1 MATHTTLSNLFS
13 DIADAIRAKTGSAEE
28 IVADNFPTAIAALNP
43 LQTATGLA
51 SAFDGASLPSSI
63 IIDAPNVD
71 DLRYSFRNAVGA
83 SKIVLHVGAVKT
95 ASYAFYCVTSETTLT
110 SLDIGSWMGS
120 TSGSTTLENY
130 QNFLTNRTGLQTII
144 GTISLVRASLTSSM
158 FGGCAALETIT
169 FARNSVNVNTELSF
183 SDSPLLSTASLIS
196 IANALVC
203 DDFGESVL
211 ALHATSQTACGSIY
225 VVNGGGTA
233 VLSSSGTAGAMS
245 LTTFV
250 TTVKG
255 WTIA

>member
-1 MATHTTLSNLFS
+1 MATYTTLSALFTA
-13 DIADAIRAKTGSAEE
+13 IADAIRAKTGSAEE

-43 LQTATGLA
+43 LQTATALVY
-51 SAFDGASLPSSI
+51 AFDGASLPASI
-63 IIDAPNVD
+63 IIDAPNVS

-95 ASYAFYCVTSETTLT
+95 ASYAFYCVTPETTLT

-120 TSGSTTLENY
+120 TSVPTMENY
-130 QNFLTNRTGLQTII
+130 QNFLTNRAGLKTII
-144 GTISLVRASLTSSM
+144 GTISLARASSVQSM
-158 FGGCAALETIT
+158 FGGCAALETLT
-169 FARNSVNVNTELSF
+169 FARNSVNVNTGLSF

-196 IANALVC
+196 IANALVY
-203 DDFGESVL
+203 DDFGASVL
-211 ALHATSQTACGSIY
+211 TLHATSQTACGSIY
-225 VVNGGGTA
+225 VVNDGGTA